1 MGAAISL
8 EATRPLPQSSR
19 VLPAFLTA
27 ILWAIS
33 IVCASQSAK
42 QLGGS
47 EANFWR
53 LVVATML
60 LALWAHTCGQGL
72 RGDSFPLFLM
82 SGVIGVGSDVFLFQA
97 LPRIGSRLSLL
108 IIQCSAA
115 LFAALVEWLWLGTR
129 ISGRQAAA
137 CVIILA
143 GVAMALAP
151 GQHLNVKRGALAAG
165 ICFGLLAGF
174 GNGLGAVLSRK
185 ANAVAEAAH
194 QNIDGGTAA
203 YQRLIGGLFVA
214 GVCLLVVKRRE
225 IAAQV
230 THASPPRLPP
240 TEKWRRVWP
249 WVLANAFA
257 GQTLGVTC
265 YQWALK
271 TTRSGLVLAIV
282 ATTPLVVIP
291 FARVVEGEKIEPRSV
306 VGGIVAVVGVI
317 LLVVV
322 GT

>member
-1 MGAAISL
+1 
-8 EATRPLPQSSR
+8 
-19 VLPAFLTA
+19 VLPAFLTS

-33 IVCASQSAK
+33 VVCATRSARL
-42 QLGGS
+42 LGGS

-53 LVVATML
+53 LAVATAM
-60 LALWAHTCGQGL
+60 LALWAHTRGQGL
-72 RGDSFPLFLM
+72 GGDSFPLFLM

-108 IIQCSAA
+108 IIQCFAAVSAA
-115 LFAALVEWLWLGTR
+115 AVEWLWLGAR
-129 ISGRQAAA
+129 LSGGQAAA

-143 GVAMALAP
+143 GVALALAP
-151 GQHLNVKRGALAAG
+151 GKHLNASRGVLAAG
-165 ICFGLLAGF
+165 IGFGLLAGF
-174 GNGLGAVLSRK
+174 GNGFGAVLIRK
-185 ANAVAEAAH
+185 ANAVAELAH
-194 QNIDGGTAA
+194 QNIDGATAG

-214 GVCLLVVKRRE
+214 GVCLLVVKRRDL
-225 IAAQV
+225 AAQV
-230 THASPPRLPP
+230 THPAPPRWPAAA
-240 TEKWRRVWP
+240 KWGRAWP
-249 WVLANAFA
+249 WVLANGFA

-291 FARVVEGEKIEPRSV
+291 LARVFEGEKIEARSV
-306 VGGIVAVVGVI
+306 AGGMIAVVGAI

-322 GT
+322 GF